1 MHHAFLFQRR
11 DDGYFFCW
19 VEPLV
24 LLLPV
29 PVPVAEPLVAEPPV
43 PVEVPP
49 VPAPPVVVPPVALP
63 PVAVPPVV
71 GELIVALLKFL
82 PWMVLPVVLEVP
94 APPVVV
100 LVAEPPVPLLFA
112 VPAPPV
118 AELVPVPV
126 PLVVLLVFVLVLL
139 FVPVPEVVLGSLVGF
154 EEVPGSRLVVVFA
167 SVEGVRFAC
176 PGATPPCPGGGLV
189 LRPGAKSR
197 ALLLFVSLLFGV
209 SGFRL
214 SLSCSR
220 PGVVERVEPLLPEPE
235 PDVAPEPDDVEPPEE
250 PPVDPL

>member
-1 MHHAFLFQRR
+1 MF
-11 DDGYFFCW
+11 
-19 VEPLV
+19 VLV
-24 LLLPV
+24 PV

-71 GELIVALLKFL
+71 GALIVALLKFL
-82 PWMVLPVVLEVP
+82 PSIVLPLVVEVP

-126 PLVVLLVFVLVLL
+126 PLVVLFVFVFVLL
-139 FVPVPEVVLGSLVGF
+139 FAPELELGSFVGF
-154 EEVPGSRLVVVFA
+154 EEVPASRLVVVFA
-167 SVEGVRFAC
+167 SVEGVRLAC
-176 PGATPPCPGGGLV
+176 PGATPPCPGGGFV
-189 LRPGAKSR
+189 LRPGARSR
-197 ALLLFVSLLFGV
+197 ALLLFVLPLSGR
-209 SGFRL
+209 SGFCVL
-214 SLSCSR
+214 LSCSR
-220 PGVVERVEPLLPEPE
+220 PGVVERVEPLLCEPEPE
-235 PDVAPEPDDVEPPEE
+235 VAPEPEVPDPPELPPVEP
-250 PPVDPL
+250 L